1 MSSWKKKAYFDFRVH
16 YIMYLLL
23 PLVMKLFSVPG
34 AYQLIVRE
42 TKASRK
48 KKGNQQLIKNRI
60 LGIQSA
66 NSVQIDWVYVC
77 LNVYPIC
84 LVSLSSWVQK
94 LPLRK

>member
-48 KKGNQQLIKNRI
+48 KKGNQQLIKTRI

-66 NSVQIDWVYVC
+66 NSVQID
-77 LNVYPIC
+77 
-84 LVSLSSWVQK
+84 
-94 LPLRK
+94 